1 MMPYVRFSRLIVGKA
16 RGIYGNPS
24 AMTLSWRYFNT
35 LSCYL
40 QSFKALH
47 CLVSDLQQFAT
58 NRPNLLQIYFKQNFI
73 QGNHN
78 MARPWQQLQFMQ
90 LLRLIELLQMKK
102 ICTEFASHLRWYTL
116 GISHDFIELLFRWPT
131 FIITLASPPLLLL
144 YKSYSYLGF

>member
-1 MMPYVRFSRLIVGKA
+1 MRPRISIRGSVHLSVGQSLCQSIGQSRFRKKLRKQCISSRLFLQPIRNTDAPSLRKLCTKIKRPQCKGNVQYGCSTVAPYVRFSRLIVGKA

-58 NRPNLLQIYFKQNFI
+58 NRPNLLQIYFKQN
-73 QGNHN
+73 
-78 MARPWQQLQFMQ
+78 
-90 LLRLIELLQMKK
+90 
-102 ICTEFASHLRWYTL
+102 
-116 GISHDFIELLFRWPT
+116 WP
-131 FIITLASPPLLLL
+131 F
-144 YKSYSYLGF
+144 